1 MDKTGVIVPAFQMMG
16 PWLRRSALPG
26 VREPMENRERY
37 QHRVLPFRSR
47 TPFHCTMTPLHNH
60 KKKKCVTK
68 RSHNSGRGSKE
79 MHMGDS
85 LSKARA
91 QTLEELKEDHHIAH
105 GVSNGLKEEL
115 QA

>member
-1 MDKTGVIVPAFQMMG
+1 
-16 PWLRRSALPG
+16 
-26 VREPMENRERY
+26 
-37 QHRVLPFRSR
+37 
-47 TPFHCTMTPLHNH
+47 
-60 KKKKCVTK
+60 
-68 RSHNSGRGSKE
+68 

-105 GVSNGLKEEL
+105 GVSNGLKEEP